1 MPMHIAKKMRYNDA
15 RLMGSQAGLGNT
27 KGFKNSESVFRIKSY
42 QPCIIDIAGT
52 KIATTHYGDKI
63 RVFAKAMSSARPWDQ
78 VDIML
83 STQST

>member
-42 QPCIIDIAGT
+42 QP
-52 KIATTHYGDKI
+52 
-63 RVFAKAMSSARPWDQ
+63 
-78 VDIML
+78 
-83 STQST
+83 